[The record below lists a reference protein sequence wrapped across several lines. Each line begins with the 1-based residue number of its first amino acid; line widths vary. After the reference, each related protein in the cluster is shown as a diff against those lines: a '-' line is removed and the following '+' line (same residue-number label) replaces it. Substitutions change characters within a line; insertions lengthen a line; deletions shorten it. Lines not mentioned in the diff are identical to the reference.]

1 MDGRILEIINQ
12 KIDGILES
20 ADEIAA
26 ITKSLCMQHGWEGLF
41 AYGMAV
47 GKLHNSFHYQCRRI
61 LERDPTP
68 EETAEFIALI
78 RSHESRLYGDT
89 G

>member
-12 KIDGILES
+12 KIDGVLES

-26 ITKSLCMQHGWEGLF
+26 IAESLGVRRGDRLF
-41 AYGMAV
+41 TYGMAV

-61 LERDPTP
+61 LKRDPTP

-78 RSHESRLYGDT
+78 RSHEPRFCADT